1 MSYKIPEDCIFC
13 GTCAEECPTKAI
25 YEGET
30 QFHVDPK
37 KCNECA
43 GFFESPRCTESC
55 PLDLP
60 VPDPEQA
67 ETKKSVADT
76 VAVEKN

>member
-1 MSYKIPEDCIFC
+1 MSYKIPEECIFC

-30 QFHVDPK
+30 QFHVDPE

-43 GFFESPRCTESC
+43 GFFDSPRCAEAC
-55 PLDLP
+55 PLQLP
-60 VPDPEQA
+60 TPDPEHQQ
-67 ETKKSVADT
+67 KKSPVS
-76 VAVEKN
+76 